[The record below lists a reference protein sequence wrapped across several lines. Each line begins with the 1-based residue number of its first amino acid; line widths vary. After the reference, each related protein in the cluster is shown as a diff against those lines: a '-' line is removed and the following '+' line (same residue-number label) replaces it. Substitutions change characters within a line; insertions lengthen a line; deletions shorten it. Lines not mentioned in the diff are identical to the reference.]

1 LEVSE
6 EPVAKVERVSKKE
19 EVELEIK
26 ELFSNYKGGK
36 KMRGTTI
43 VNIDDENEESGKYS
57 FLSVNQKVKK
67 NLRRNK

>member
-1 LEVSE
+1 MEVSE

-43 VNIDDENEESGKYS
+43 VNIDDENEESEKYS

>member
-1 LEVSE
+1 MEVSE
-6 EPVAKVERVSKKE
+6 EPIAKVERVSKKE

-43 VNIDDENEESGKYS
+43 VNLDDENEESEKYS

>member
-43 VNIDDENEESGKYS
+43 VNIDDENEESEKYS

>member
-1 LEVSE
+1 MEVSE
-6 EPVAKVERVSKKE
+6 EPIAKVERVSKKE

-26 ELFSNYKGGK
+26 ELFSNYKGSK
-36 KMRGTTI
+36 KTRGTTI
-43 VNIDDENEESGKYS
+43 VNIDDENEESEKYS